1 MVVVSSALMALGET
15 LTINVGLAAALGSAK
30 IPTKTATVTATPAT
44 LRILC
49 CNSISLTNYLSFLNK
64 EVWNFADFLP
74 ESKLPS
80 SIRNDE
86 IDNEDPAS
94 LNEEHAP
101 RTSFYSGTGQKQIPA
116 GNSRQQGLAPWLSS
130 CSEAST

>member
-1 MVVVSSALMALGET
+1 MVVVSSDLMALGET

-86 IDNEDPAS
+86 ISITIYDNYGHVITSGLTS
-94 LNEEHAP
+94 LTAHRMQPGMHVNFGDFSDAP
-101 RTSFYSGTGQKQIPA
+101 TVVVVHVSG
-116 GNSRQQGLAPWLSS
+116 
-130 CSEAST
+130 